1 MVKTHN
7 KAWKIMV
14 NENIELWVLWI
25 FFHID
30 IFVRLE
36 ILLSIC
42 YLNIFPVTKNANFSQ
57 NIFFQWKNWILLPG
71 ILWKYS
77 GNSVQ
82 RSQTTFSM
90 ISSISSRIKNLIW
103 WFFCQKLFFSMI
115 FAFFATAKLLLLLYL
130 AGILKRTKK
139 SMWKKN
145 PQNPPLKIWDVNSV
159 NKNVSIW
166 SGIWSNPSEFPV
178 SRRSLTGSFSKLRGS

>member
-1 MVKTHN
+1 MFKTHN
-7 KAWKIMV
+7 KTWKIMV
-14 NENIELWVLWI
+14 NENIELWVLWV

-42 YLNIFPVTKNANFSQ
+42 YLNIFPVAKNANFSQ
-57 NIFFQWKNWILLPG
+57 NIFFSVKNWILLPE

-77 GNSVQ
+77 ENSVQ

-90 ISSISSRIKNLIW
+90 ISSISSGIKNLIW

-139 SMWKKN
+139 SMWKKIH
-145 PQNPPLKIWDVNSV
+145 KTHRS
-159 NKNVSIW
+159 K
-166 SGIWSNPSEFPV
+166 SEMWTV
-178 SRRSLTGSFSKLRGS
+178 WTKM